1 MEFIVPLD
9 VLTWLHTSGTRP
21 LTAHQA
27 PRHKQQENKSRHFK
41 KKPQKSNNN
50 HAYEGLLSMMQSML
64 RRLDSLDMT
73 RRPPPK
79 IKQVWVKKDDAIHPL
94 RGSGLT

>member
-27 PRHKQQENKSRHFK
+27 PQHKQQQQRFVHAKPSGKPKENKSRHFK
-41 KKPQKSNNN
+41 KKPQKPNNN

-64 RRLDSLDMT
+64 RRLDSLDMA

-79 IKQVWVKKDDAIHPL
+79 IK
-94 RGSGLT
+94 